1 MDKISCYIRK
11 KDVGEWNMKKLLVGS
26 LLTLAM
32 LAGISFGSAL
42 VDQNQAVTN
51 HNDVVQLASDLPFEY

>member
-1 MDKISCYIRK
+1 MDKISCYIKRK
-11 KDVGEWNMKKLLVGS
+11 IWREWNMKKLLVGS

-32 LAGISFGSAL
+32 LAGISFGTAV

-51 HNDVVQLASDLPFEY
+51 HNEVVQLASDLPFEY

>member
-1 MDKISCYIRK
+1 
-11 KDVGEWNMKKLLVGS
+11 MKKLLVGS

-32 LAGISFGSAL
+32 LAGISFGTAV

-51 HNDVVQLASDLPFEY
+51 HNEVVQLASDLPFEY

>member
-1 MDKISCYIRK
+1 MDNISCYIKIKRYG
-11 KDVGEWNMKKLLVGS
+11 DGIMKKIIVGS

-32 LAGISFGSAL
+32 LAGISFGDAL

-51 HNDVVQLASDLPFEY
+51 HGEVVQLASDLPFEH

>member
-1 MDKISCYIRK
+1 M
-11 KDVGEWNMKKLLVGS
+11 GEWNMKKLLVGS

-32 LAGISFGSAL
+32 LAGISFGGAL

-51 HNDVVQLASDLPFEY
+51 HSDVVQLASDLPYEH

>member
-1 MDKISCYIRK
+1 
-11 KDVGEWNMKKLLVGS
+11 MKKILVGS

-32 LAGISFGSAL
+32 LAGISFGSTL

-51 HNDVVQLASDLPFEY
+51 HNDVVQLASDLPFEH